1 MLAGNDVSQVVLAI
15 FVSYYG
21 NYGNRP
27 LWMGL
32 GVVCAAVSCFIA
44 ATPHLFYG
52 AGADA
57 VHTVSTSSL
66 TTTLLTNS
74 SSSGE
79 FFSG

>member
-1 MLAGNDVSQVVLAI
+1 MLAGNDVSQVLLSI
-15 FVSYYG
+15 IVSYYG

-27 LWMGL
+27 HWMGL
-32 GVVCAAVSCFIA
+32 GVVCAACSCFIA

-52 AGADA
+52 SGDDA
-57 VHTVSTSSL
+57 AYTLSTNSL

-79 FFSG
+79 LFAG